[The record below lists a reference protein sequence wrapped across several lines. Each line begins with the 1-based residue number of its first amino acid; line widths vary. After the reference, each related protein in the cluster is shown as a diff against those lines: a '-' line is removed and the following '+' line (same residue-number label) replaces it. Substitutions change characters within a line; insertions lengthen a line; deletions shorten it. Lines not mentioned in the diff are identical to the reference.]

1 MSKKTVRKTSGR
13 VKDALIKAG
22 PEKSEIQAEL
32 NQDFPGR
39 YKLIT
44 AVVLGTM
51 AASAGAV
58 TSATINV
65 ASPGSGTVAVTT
77 TDDNIVVSGTDT
89 LSIGLAS
96 NVTGLTSIAATTVTG
111 TTVNVGGV
119 ALTADGNGG
128 ISVAGITSSG
138 TISGGTLKVGES
150 DTWSSAGG
158 LAVSGNITTSTGTV
172 KGATVQ
178 AGDNIT
184 LSGSTGG
191 ISGTTLTTT
200 GNITTST
207 GDISAYGDVKGAT
220 VHVGNIA
227 LSTGDSSELSV
238 STGITAGGDISA
250 GTNTVTGGTFQISGQ
265 GTANQWTSSL
275 LTAAAVTSTG
285 NLTVGDNK
293 LTVTAAS
300 GDVASAGK
308 VEAAGNVVAGNGG
321 SYTVTLSAE
330 DGSVTASGNITAGA
344 NGTIGFTN
352 SNTNKW
358 TNADGL
364 TASKVTVGASGAELT
379 FTDSTLNVSTAIKS
393 SGAITGTTVEGS
405 KFQLTDHTATDY
417 WDYSNG
423 LNATKITSSGKIT
436 AAEGADYGFAIGSGS
451 SDTWTSA
458 GGLAVSNGVNVNSGK
473 VVLDATNGDVTA
485 ARNITAGSGGSY
497 TVVLNGTDG
506 SVTAAGKITAASG
519 GTGGFAIGTDDTW
532 TSTGGLKS
540 SNGFKTGSDTTAID
554 IGTTAGEISLGSAG
568 KIAIDTVELTKNSN
582 GALAVNSNILADGDN
597 YDITLDTTNG
607 KVDISNIST
616 SANNISL
623 DAGTG
628 TSTFGSG
635 NNVVKITSTSSA
647 GSVQVGTDT
656 SGVKLSQD
664 GNITATGTISGSGF
678 SGKTLEAYDSTQANQ
693 ANKITLNGSTGTSTF
708 GTTQNKNVVINS
720 TSSGS
725 TVELGTVPESGTGTT
740 GVKLSS
746 EGTVTATGNIRTT
759 SGQFIAGTVGE
770 SSASSVLDSTG
781 LTVSSS
787 DSTAKTVKITGAS
800 ATIEATDGTDT
811 NKVTVSG
818 SNGSVTATGTIIS
831 GSSAVSL
838 DSTNAGVK
846 LSNDGTL
853 LATGTT
859 ADTGVTITGS
869 TGKIEAKNATKGY
882 TITTDADSGTVNLA
896 NTTTHR
902 Q

>member
-96 NVTGLTSIAATTVTG
+96 NVTGLRSIAATTVTG

-128 ISVAGITSSG
+128 ISVAGITSSE

-364 TASKVTVGASGAELT
+364 TASIEELDRRDVISKAILAQPGAYAWVLWNDKIGSVSNTVKEHANEYDVFTKQGIMKTCDDLKCIAE
-379 FTDSTLNVSTAIKS
+379 F
-393 SGAITGTTVEGS
+393 
-405 KFQLTDHTATDY
+405 
-417 WDYSNG
+417 
-423 LNATKITSSGKIT
+423 TKIPYDSLKGTIDRVDSMTGK
-436 AAEGADYGFAIGSGS
+436 GNDKDFHHR
-451 SDTWTSA
+451 A
-458 GGLAVSNGVNVNSGK
+458 GLVDMSQGKYYVIKAVPSVHHTMGGVRINEKAQALDAKGK
-473 VVLDATNGDVTA
+473 VIPGLW
-485 ARNITAGSGGSY
+485 
-497 TVVLNGTDG
+497 
-506 SVTAAGKITAASG
+506 AAG
-519 GTGGFAIGTDDTW
+519 
-532 TSTGGLKS
+532 
-540 SNGFKTGSDTTAID
+540 
-554 IGTTAGEISLGSAG
+554 E
-568 KIAIDTVELTKNSN
+568 V
-582 GALAVNSNILADGDN
+582 
-597 YDITLDTTNG
+597 
-607 KVDISNIST
+607 
-616 SANNISL
+616 
-623 DAGTG
+623 
-628 TSTFGSG
+628 
-635 NNVVKITSTSSA
+635 
-647 GSVQVGTDT
+647 
-656 SGVKLSQD
+656 
-664 GNITATGTISGSGF
+664 
-678 SGKTLEAYDSTQANQ
+678 
-693 ANKITLNGSTGTSTF
+693 
-708 GTTQNKNVVINS
+708 
-720 TSSGS
+720 
-725 TVELGTVPESGTGTT
+725 
-740 GVKLSS
+740 
-746 EGTVTATGNIRTT
+746 
-759 SGQFIAGTVGE
+759 
-770 SSASSVLDSTG
+770 
-781 LTVSSS
+781 
-787 DSTAKTVKITGAS
+787 
-800 ATIEATDGTDT
+800 
-811 NKVTVSG
+811 
-818 SNGSVTATGTIIS
+818 
-831 GSSAVSL
+831 
-838 DSTNAGVK
+838 
-846 LSNDGTL
+846 
-853 LATGTT
+853 
-859 ADTGVTITGS
+859 TGVTHGTNRLGGNAYADIIVFGRIA
-869 TGKIEAKNATKGY
+869 GKAAAEAAK
-882 TITTDADSGTVNLA
+882 
-896 NTTTHR
+896 
-902 Q
+902 